1 MSDHTTQFTGD
12 VPGFYDRYL
21 GPVLFEPYAA
31 DLVRRLPDGEGLR
44 VLETACGSGI
54 VTRRIREA
62 LPDSAT
68 LVATDLNDAMVDYA
82 REAVLDPRVTW
93 QTADADELPFE
104 DGAFDVVVCQFGLMF
119 LPDKPLG
126 FREARRVLA
135 PGGRLLAN
143 VWLPLEENEYAL
155 TAHRHVSRLFP
166 EDPPRFFETPF
177 GYSDRATLTRDLTAG
192 GWVQFSFDDVRVASP
207 SPTATDLA
215 TGFVHGSPLAFQLQE
230 RAADLPGLIAE
241 LAAEFAALG
250 GAEPFTANLAAT
262 VITALR

>member
-31 DLVRRLPDGEGLR
+31 DIVRRLPDGEGLR

-54 VTRRIREA
+54 VTRRVREA

-82 REAVLDPRVTW
+82 RDAVLDERVTW
-93 QTADADELPFE
+93 QTADAQALPFD
-104 DGAFDVVVCQFGLMF
+104 DGSFDVLVCQYGLMF

-126 FREARRVLA
+126 FSEAHRVLA

-143 VWLPLEENEYAL
+143 VWLPLEQNEYAL
-155 TAHRHVSRLFP
+155 TAHRLVARLFP
-166 EDPPRFFETPF
+166 EDPPLFFETPF
-177 GYSDRATLTRDLTAG
+177 GYSDRAALTADLTAG
-192 GWVQFSFDDVRVASP
+192 GWEEFRFDDIRFASP
-207 SPTATDLA
+207 SPTATELA
-215 TGFVHGSPLAFQLQE
+215 TGFVCGSPLAFQLEE
-230 RAADLPGLIAE
+230 RGADLQAVIADI
-241 LAAEFAALG
+241 AAEFAELG